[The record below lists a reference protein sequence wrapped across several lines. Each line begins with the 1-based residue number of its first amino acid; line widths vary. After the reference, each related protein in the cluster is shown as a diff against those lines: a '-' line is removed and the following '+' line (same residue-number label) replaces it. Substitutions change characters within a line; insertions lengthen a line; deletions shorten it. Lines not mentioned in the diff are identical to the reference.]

1 MPDISS
7 TSEIITPRSTRP
19 HGSWRLRMP
28 LMMYDIS
35 VAFGASNLLTL
46 ACRRAR
52 VLCAPLMPG
61 STR

>member
-1 MPDISS
+1 MPLISR
-7 TSEIITPRSTRP
+7 TTAIITPNKTKS

-35 VAFGASNLLTL
+35 VAFGASNFCTALPSGRV
-46 ACRRAR
+46 AC
-52 VLCAPLMPG
+52 VPLMPG